1 MVVSELFLLFAILL
15 NKRLIL
21 TYDEET
27 SSANQHST
35 KEAWR
40 GGLETHHSAAKL
52 QYSFGMS
59 KKKKEVFRYTTCLFM
74 PLWAHDIGLMARK
87 HASDEVKH
95 NVLVSKTQFLLHQ
108 VHALDESFL

>member
-35 KEAWR
+35 KKAWS

-59 KKKKEVFRYTTCLFM
+59 KKKGSFPLYDM
-74 PLWAHDIGLMARK
+74 PF
-87 HASDEVKH
+87 HAFVG
-95 NVLVSKTQFLLHQ
+95 
-108 VHALDESFL
+108 A

>member
-35 KEAWR
+35 KKAWR
-40 GGLETHHSAAKL
+40 AGSRLTIPQQNFNIHLE
-52 QYSFGMS
+52 
-59 KKKKEVFRYTTCLFM
+59 
-74 PLWAHDIGLMARK
+74 
-87 HASDEVKH
+87 
-95 NVLVSKTQFLLHQ
+95 
-108 VHALDESFL
+108 